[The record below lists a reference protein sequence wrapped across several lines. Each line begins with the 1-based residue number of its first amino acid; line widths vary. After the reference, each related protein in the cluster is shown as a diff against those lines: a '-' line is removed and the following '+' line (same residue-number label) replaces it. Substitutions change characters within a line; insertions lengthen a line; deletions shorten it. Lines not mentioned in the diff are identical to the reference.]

1 MQWKNLASETKK
13 AIWVQEYH
21 LTITFVNVVDETWLT
36 SNYSAVWGP
45 SFGVAEVVGET
56 KKMITS

>member
-1 MQWKNLASETKK
+1 MQWKNLGSETKK

-45 SFGVAEVVGET
+45 FCGVAEVVGGQR
-56 KKMITS
+56 K